1 VYLRVLPLLVV
12 ALILPWGTSAGA
24 QQDQATQQGQ
34 PSANG
39 PQSAQGSALAQPAP
53 RLTTTDTV
61 TVTAP
66 GETRSE
72 QSIDSKLLL
81 EAAPGTSPIQT
92 LARLPSVSVTS
103 ADPYGAYEWALR
115 ISVRGF
121 NQNQLGFTLDEV
133 PLGDMS

>member
-1 VYLRVLPLLVV
+1 MGLLCIVR
-12 ALILPWGTSAGA
+12 AGA
-24 QQDQATQQGQ
+24 QQDQAVQQGQ
-34 PSANG
+34 STAG
-39 PQSAQGSALAQPAP
+39 ASQPAQSTP
-53 RLTTTDTV
+53 SSEPAARLTTTDTV

-66 GETRSE
+66 GEARSE

-121 NQNQLGFTLDEV
+121 NQN
-133 PLGDMS
+133 